1 MDVQDVMS
9 TPVTTVTPDTL
20 VQTAS
25 RVMRDAQIQHLP
37 VVTDAAT
44 LVGILTDRD
53 LRRAAASD
61 VPHLAK
67 HEQRSQLDQLR
78 VREIMTPEVITVRGT
93 IALRE
98 AGQLVLQ
105 HKVGCLPVVRDDHTL
120 IGIIT
125 VTDLLRMVITHP
137 EAGRVRRVR
146 SVMHTPL
153 ITVTPEMS
161 LAEAHNLMRVHHI
174 RHLPVVRGPGYQRL
188 VGLLTDRDLR
198 EATPSPATTLTR
210 GRIAAQLATTA
221 VQTCMTTP
229 VLWIGPEAELAQA
242 ARLLVERR
250 IGCLP
255 VVDHGTLVGVV
266 TARDCVQALL
276 QTTSVI

>member
-25 RVMRDAQIQHLP
+25 QVMRDAQIRHLP
-37 VVTDAAT
+37 VVTDEDT

-53 LRRAAASD
+53 IRRAAASD
-61 VPHLAK
+61 VPRLAK
-67 HEQRSQLDQLR
+67 HEQLSELAQLR
-78 VREIMTPEVITVRGT
+78 VREIMTPEIVTVSGPT
-93 IALRE
+93 SLRQ
-98 AGQLVLQ
+98 AGQLLLQ
-105 HKVGCLPVVRDDHTL
+105 HKFGCLPVVRDYHTL

-125 VTDLLRMVITHP
+125 VTDLLQVLMTQP
-137 EAGRVRRVR
+137 EAGRRLRVR
-146 SVMHTPL
+146 SLMHTPL

-161 LAEAHNLMRVHHI
+161 LAEAHHLMGTHHI

-188 VGLLTDRDLR
+188 VGMLTDRDLR
-198 EATPSPATTLTR
+198 EAAPSPATTLTR

-221 VQTCMTTP
+221 VQTCMTTQ
-229 VLWIGPEAELAQA
+229 VLCIGPEAELAQA

-266 TARDCVQALL
+266 TEIDCVQAFLGFP
-276 QTTSVI
+276 